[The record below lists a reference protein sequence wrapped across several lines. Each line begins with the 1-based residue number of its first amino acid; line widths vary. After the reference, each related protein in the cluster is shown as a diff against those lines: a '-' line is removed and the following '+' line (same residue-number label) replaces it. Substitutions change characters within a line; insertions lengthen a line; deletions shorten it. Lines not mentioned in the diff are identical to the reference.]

1 MRGFALLMQL
11 LFIKLSI
18 NLVTPNQFNIVII
31 TQTFMSLSGIFDLG
45 QPVIAQTLAIKSGNP
60 YLAFKKSLSILL
72 FSLCLLFLFLL
83 TCFLIFKSNYQG
95 ILTQSQI
102 FNILLLLG
110 ISAALFLIANLAVR
124 ISFISRF
131 GYVLSSIL
139 ALPPVMNFVY
149 AKYFLKVYSGYNLSL
164 IVIATFLIS
173 SILTILLFL
182 KRFYKERNPDIN
194 KNYLEI
200 SQNKLLKQGLKIWGA
215 SAMGSLILQ
224 SDNFILMLV
233 APSYLVQYYLAMKF
247 ANVYLFILSLDL
259 PRIFTQ
265 ISISDSL
272 NRFKNIMK
280 NHHIKISL
288 ITLVNFFSIKFLT
301 SLIWSDSNVSIS
313 LSFLVSLYVLLRSS
327 ADFFSFAN
335 QAIEEYKLLLK
346 YLPFQLLITYFFSFL
361 LVPKIGSIGM
371 VISHLVAFSSTA
383 CWILPYYFF
392 KRYKVKKIS

>member
-1 MRGFALLMQL
+1 
-11 LFIKLSI
+11 
-18 NLVTPNQFNIVII
+18 
-31 TQTFMSLSGIFDLG
+31 
-45 QPVIAQTLAIKSGNP
+45 
-60 YLAFKKSLSILL
+60 
-72 FSLCLLFLFLL
+72 
-83 TCFLIFKSNYQG
+83 
-95 ILTQSQI
+95 
-102 FNILLLLG
+102 
-110 ISAALFLIANLAVR
+110 
-124 ISFISRF
+124 
-131 GYVLSSIL
+131 
-139 ALPPVMNFVY
+139 
-149 AKYFLKVYSGYNLSL
+149 LKVYSGYNLSL

-313 LSFLVSLYVLLRSS
+313 LSFLVSLYVFLRSS

>member
-1 MRGFALLMQL
+1 SSFHTLMRGFALLMQL

-313 LSFLVSLYVLLRSS
+313 LSFLVSLYVFLRSS

-361 LVPKIGSIGM
+361 LVPKIGSI
-371 VISHLVAFSSTA
+371 
-383 CWILPYYFF
+383 
-392 KRYKVKKIS
+392 